1 MLADFFAPSTPSIV
15 YMPGFLG
22 TIFGKTGYGVIN
34 HSRLFDVKAIYDT
47 LFKGDSAISAWPD
60 LKRDIPV
67 VASIS

>member
-34 HSRLFDVKAIYDT
+34 HSRLFDVKAIYDP
-47 LFKGDSAISAWPD
+47 LFK
-60 LKRDIPV
+60 
-67 VASIS
+67 